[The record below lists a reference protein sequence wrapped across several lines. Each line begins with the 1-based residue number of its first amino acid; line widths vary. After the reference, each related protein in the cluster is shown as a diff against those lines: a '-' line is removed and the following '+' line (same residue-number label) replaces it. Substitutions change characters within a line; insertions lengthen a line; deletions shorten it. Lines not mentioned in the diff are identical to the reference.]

1 MSAIVTGL
9 PELKAEFARVE
20 RAMQTRVIRRGASAG
35 AATIKLG
42 INPRIPV
49 KTGTLKRSLLI
60 KYAREKSDETQAVY
74 VVTFRQGKKLQV
86 GAITK
91 RRGKFFKR
99 VLSQDA
105 FYARW
110 VEAGH
115 KLRRKRGGS
124 SSGSVPGKF
133 FFRDGVAGSAPTA
146 LQKMVDVMSAEIT
159 KIVK

>member
-1 MSAIVTGL
+1 MTVVRGL

-20 RAMQTRVIRRGASAG
+20 KEVRTRVVRRGASAG
-35 AATIKLG
+35 ARTMKTAIA
-42 INPRIPV
+42 PRIPV
-49 KTGTLKRSLLI
+49 RSGTLKRSLLI
-60 KYAREKSDETQAVY
+60 KFAREKSNDTQALY
-74 VVTFRQGKKLQV
+74 VVTFRQGKKLQR

-91 RRGKFFKR
+91 RGGKFFKR

-110 VEAGH
+110 VEHGH
-115 KLRRKRGGS
+115 KLRRKKGGS

-133 FFRDGVAGSAPTA
+133 FFRDGVRGAAPAA

>member
-1 MSAIVTGL
+1 MSATVKGM
-9 PELKAEFARVE
+9 EGLKAEFARIE
-20 RAMQTRVIRRGASAG
+20 RAVATKVIRRGASSGARVVKAG
-35 AATIKLG
+35 IL
-42 INPRIPV
+42 PRIPV
-49 KTGTLKRSLLI
+49 KSGTLKRSLLI
-60 KYAREKSDETQAVY
+60 KYAREKSDATQAVY

-86 GAITK
+86 GAVTK

-110 VEAGH
+110 VESGH

-133 FFRDGVAGSAPTA
+133 FFRDGVAGAAPTA
-146 LQKMVDVMSAEIT
+146 LQQMVDVMTTEID
-159 KIVK
+159 KVLR